1 MNIKQ
6 FVKKNDE
13 VLIVYVILAVVLVIG
28 GFASD
33 RFFNPGNIGNVIE
46 QATAL
51 GIVAIGQMMV
61 ILLGGIDLSA
71 GAVVS
76 VTTTILSYELIAS
89 PYGLFVNII
98 IALAV
103 GAAVG
108 LFNGVGVAKLKIPPF
123 IMTLATMCIVNG
135 VALKIRPIPGG
146 SVPYEFMD
154 LLNGRFGVITH
165 AVILW
170 VAIAVIFA
178 LVLKRTRFG
187 RAVYAVGGNPNTAAL
202 SGISVRKTTISCHI
216 LCSMLAAV
224 GGVYLTSRVGTGDA
238 TLGSMYA
245 MDAITVC
252 VLGGISLFG
261 GRGNIVGL
269 FAATF
274 ILCLLS
280 NILNMAG
287 VSSYYQYV
295 FKGLIMLVTVMIFS
309 LKDLKGKEV
318 GEMA

>member
-1 MNIKQ
+1 MKIKE

-13 VLIVYVILAVVLVIG
+13 IVIVYLILAVVLVIG

-33 RFFNPGNIGNVIE
+33 RFFNAGNIGNVVE

-51 GIVAIGQMMV
+51 GIVAIGQMLV
-61 ILLGGIDLSA
+61 ILLGGIDLST

-76 VTTTILSYELIAS
+76 MTTTIMSLELIQS
-89 PYGLFVNII
+89 PFGLIINILI
-98 IALAV
+98 VLAA
-103 GAAVG
+103 GFLVG
-108 LFNGVGVAKLKIPPF
+108 LFNGVGVTKLRIPPF
-123 IMTLATMCIVNG
+123 IMTLATMCIVDG

-146 SVPYEFMD
+146 SVAYEFMD

-170 VAIAVIFA
+170 AAIAVI
-178 LVLKRTRFG
+178 VTVMLKRTRFG
-187 RAVYAVGGNPNTAAL
+187 RAIYAVGGNANTAAL
-202 SGISVRKTTISCHI
+202 SGISVGKTTMKSHI
-216 LCSMLAAV
+216 LCSVLAAV
-224 GGVYLTSRVGTGDA
+224 GGIYLTSRVGTGDA
-238 TLGSMYA
+238 SLGDMYA
-245 MDAITVC
+245 MDSITVC
-252 VLGGISLFG
+252 VLGGVSLFG

-295 FKGLIMLVTVMIFS
+295 FKGLIMLITVMIFS

>member
-1 MNIKQ
+1 MKIKQ
-6 FVKKNDE
+6 FIKKNDE
-13 VLIVYVILAVVLVIG
+13 VLIVYLILIVVLVIG
-28 GFASD
+28 GFSSD
-33 RFFNPGNIGNVIE
+33 RFFNPANMGNVVE
-46 QATAL
+46 QAVAL
-51 GIVAIGQMMV
+51 GIVAMGQMLV
-61 ILLGGIDLSA
+61 ILLGGIDLST

-76 VTTTILSYELIAS
+76 VTTTILSYELVAY
-89 PYGLFVNII
+89 PYGIIVTII

-108 LFNGVGVAKLKIPPF
+108 AFNGIGITKFKIPPF

-135 VALKIRPIPGG
+135 VALNIRPIPGG

-170 VAIAVIFA
+170 AAIAIIIAV
-178 LVLKRTRFG
+178 VLTKMRFG
-187 RAVYAVGGNPNTAAL
+187 RAIYAVGGNPHTAEL
-202 SGISVRKTTISCHI
+202 SGISVRKTTMKSHI

-224 GGVYLTSRVGTGDA
+224 GGIYLSARVGTGDS
-238 TLGSMYA
+238 TLGNMYSM
-245 MDAITVC
+245 DSITVC
-252 VLGGISLFG
+252 VLGGVSLFG